1 MKAEILLS
9 RLEKVRPT
17 GRGTWVAC
25 CPAHED
31 RTPSMSIRELEDG
44 RTLLHCFADCPVE
57 SILGAVGLDF
67 DVLFPDK
74 PLERAKPLR
83 RPFPAADVL
92 ECLADE
98 SRIVS
103 VCAADILA
111 GKGLSEVDRDRLRL
125 ARERIEDG
133 RSYALG

>member
-1 MKAEILLS
+1 MKVEVLLS

-31 RTPSMSIRELEDG
+31 RTPSMSVREVDDG
-44 RTLLHCFADCPVE
+44 RILLHCFADCSVE

-67 DVLFPDK
+67 DALFPDK
-74 PLERAKPLR
+74 PIERARPLR

-92 ECLADE
+92 ECLAAE

-103 VCAADILA
+103 VCASDVLA
-111 GKGLSEVDRDRLRL
+111 GKSLSEIDRQRLVL

-133 RSYALG
+133 RSMALG